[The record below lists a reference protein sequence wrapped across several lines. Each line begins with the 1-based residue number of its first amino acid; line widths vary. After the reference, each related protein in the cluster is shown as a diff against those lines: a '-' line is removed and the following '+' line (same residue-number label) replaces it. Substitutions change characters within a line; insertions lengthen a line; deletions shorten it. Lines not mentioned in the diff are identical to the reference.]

1 MKMVITI
8 VAFAVSAIAAPAFAK
23 TQPNLSAAVATQ
35 HINTNPS
42 NGTLGWVRDHAKG
55 YVG

>member
-1 MKMVITI
+1 MKKLITI
-8 VAFAVSAIAAPAFAK
+8 VGFAATVIAAPAFAK

-42 NGTLGWVRDHAKG
+42 NGTLGWVHDHAKG